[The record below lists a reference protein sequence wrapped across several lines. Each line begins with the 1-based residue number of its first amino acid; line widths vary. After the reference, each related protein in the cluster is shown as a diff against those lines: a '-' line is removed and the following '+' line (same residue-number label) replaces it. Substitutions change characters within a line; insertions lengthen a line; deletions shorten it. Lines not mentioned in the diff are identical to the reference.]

1 MKELIIG
8 RNAVSGQLSVQ
19 YNGSTKSYGEKD
31 SVYQSVGREHV
42 KLSFED
48 SDEIMLT
55 NMNIEND
62 TFVNGRGVEQKY
74 VQIGDKIELG
84 GDRYLLNWEWLKP
97 YIPVV
102 ADIRPLKKMWE
113 DYEAKIESLNRLQI
127 IINCG
132 RATLGG
138 GALSLI
144 FRLMLASEE
153 NTYKYY
159 LSCIAFVILVL
170 LFLYSMFF
178 ITSVPKKRKQL
189 ENEME
194 KSYRCPQPKCG
205 YIFFPTKYNKI
216 QYKKCPGC
224 GAILKK

>member
-113 DYEAKIESLNRLQI
+113 DYEAKIERLNRLQI

-132 RATLGG
+132 RVTLGG

-144 FRLMLASEE
+144 RLMFASEE

-194 KSYRCPQPKCG
+194 KTYRCPQPKCG